1 MAAEV
6 RRAATALVVAVLAPV
21 LLVACGDD
29 GGGAPA
35 TEAAADAPADIEY
48 VIPAGTGERIDAGE
62 RVEILPRQ
70 LDARVGELIRIE
82 NEDDRGQLLGPF
94 FVGAGE
100 TLSQRFPSPG
110 TYEGQCSVHP
120 SGELRVVVT
129 A

>member
-1 MAAEV
+1 MTTRA
-6 RRAATALVVAVLAPV
+6 RRAAAASIVVALVSL
-21 LLVACGDD
+21 LLVACG
-29 GGGAPA
+29 GGGDEAPA
-35 TEAAADAPADIEY
+35 TEAAGDEPADIEY

-82 NEDDRGQLLGPF
+82 NEDDRGHLLGPF

-100 TLSQRFPSPG
+100 VLSQRFSSPG

>member
-6 RRAATALVVAVLAPV
+6 RRAATALVRALLAPV

-48 VIPAGTGERIDAGE
+48 VIPVGTGERIDAGE

-100 TLSQRFPSPG
+100 TLSQRFSSPG